1 MKKESLLGFILW
13 VLTVSIGPLGLL
25 VPRRLVDVAE
35 GSFLHHI
42 NAGHWYASFRML
54 NVWSTTCGMAYVVT
68 AVGLFVHLKWGW
80 ADFLW
85 DISVLPL

>member
-1 MKKESLLGFILW
+1 
-13 VLTVSIGPLGLL
+13 
-25 VPRRLVDVAE
+25 
-35 GSFLHHI
+35 
-42 NAGHWYASFRML
+42 
-54 NVWSTTCGMAYVVT
+54 MAYVVT